1 MRISLITFSI
11 SSLVVVPL
19 LPTSLAKALVPLVYL
34 LLIFDLSRTTLTIS
48 NIQYVL
54 VLLLIPAFFNLL
66 VVEPLNIV
74 RLFPLA
80 YLILTSGTLRPFK
93 RFTHVSRIIYYLIL
107 FIAISSFFLAIGNP
121 IATGFRET
129 FYPMDDSSFNYGVL
143 DSFSLSFGAFRFGG
157 LWKNPNVTSSIV
169 FLLTLISYAIHL
181 LNLPRT
187 STLTDSFLS
196 FCSSNKLMLSS
207 ALFYIY
213 LSGNRTYLLSLL
225 VFVCF
230 LFIIQLLTL
239 ISKLRIKSSL
249 FLPLFLLLAGIVL
262 VFCFWKRTASSVF

>member
-1 MRISLITFSI
+1 MQDLCFLVNYNHFTWFINHFIFILRKQRAYFINYIFDQFSCRCT
-11 SSLVVVPL
+11 STSYLV
-19 LPTSLAKALVPLVYL
+19 KALVPLVYL
-34 LLIFDLSRTTLTIS
+34 LLIFDCRTTHIS

-129 FYPMDDSSFNYGVL
+129 FYPMDDSSFNYG
-143 DSFSLSFGAFRFGG
+143 S
-157 LWKNPNVTSSIV
+157 
-169 FLLTLISYAIHL
+169 
-181 LNLPRT
+181 
-187 STLTDSFLS
+187 
-196 FCSSNKLMLSS
+196 
-207 ALFYIY
+207 
-213 LSGNRTYLLSLL
+213 
-225 VFVCF
+225 
-230 LFIIQLLTL
+230 
-239 ISKLRIKSSL
+239 
-249 FLPLFLLLAGIVL
+249 
-262 VFCFWKRTASSVF
+262 